1 MIYYKKKDT
10 LRVERN
16 LLTVNKKNKEGKRQ
30 KKEGKKTASLFN
42 RDSIGDQNENDSLT
56 CSFYSLRLKFFILSD
71 FRMSLEWFTFFKQ
84 T

>member
-1 MIYYKKKDT
+1 MIYHKKKDT
-10 LRVERN
+10 LRVGRN

-30 KKEGKKTASLFN
+30 KKERKKTASLFN

-56 CSFYSLRLKFFILSD
+56 CSFYSLRLKFLILSD
-71 FRMSLEWFTFFKQ
+71 FIMSLEWFTFFKQ

>member
-1 MIYYKKKDT
+1 MIYHKKKDT
-10 LRVERN
+10 LRVGRN

-30 KKEGKKTASLFN
+30 KKEGKKYASLFN

>member
-16 LLTVNKKNKEGKRQ
+16 LLTVNKKNKEDKRQ
-30 KKEGKKTASLFN
+30 KREVKKTASLFN
-42 RDSIGDQNENDSLT
+42 RNSIGDQNENDSLT
-56 CSFYSLRLKFFILSD
+56 CSFYSLRLKFLILSD